1 MPVAED
7 VSSALGLYVR
17 SIEEAEDLALAEK
30 VWETTDAA
38 SLIWPLGWERGWRN
52 IRKNFYETV
61 MAGRFRDRR
70 LSIVG
75 EPVLRQFDGFCL
87 LEFAWDF
94 AALSREDGAKVA
106 TRGRESQVWLV
117 HGGAPR
123 LAHVHYSLRM
133 E

>member
-1 MPVAED
+1 MPAE
-7 VSSALGLYVR
+7 VLSSALEMYVR
-17 SIEEAEDLALAEK
+17 SIEGADDPALAEK

-38 SLIWPLGWERGWRN
+38 SLIWPLGWERGWRS
-52 IRKNFYETV
+52 IRKNFYEKV
-61 MAGRFRDRR
+61 MAGKFRDRR

-75 EPVLRQFDGFCL
+75 EPVLRHFDGFSL

-94 AALSREDGAKVA
+94 AALSREDGASVT
-106 TRGRESQVWLV
+106 TRGRESPVWLV
-117 HGGAPR
+117 RGGAPR